1 MTVAKQAETRGRGL
15 RSRDPQRAA
24 PRVVVSNGAY
34 RFHLAPLAAE
44 LERMGILARLFTA
57 GYPKGLVA
65 KALRLLPHAGVRRL
79 VDRREDLPDAK
90 VKAFNDVEWLFKA
103 GDTLFATQKPD
114 WRQRLHDEAFRRYA
128 RRAAKALQEDCYDIL
143 HYRCCFGFDSAL
155 AAKSAGKMAICDHS
169 IGHPY
174 ATSYMRRH
182 PGATLPDRL
191 APQPL
196 DVLET
201 AYLEDLALAD
211 HVIVNSEFVRQT
223 FLAAGYPSWRVS
235 VAYLGV
241 DDRFLAAS
249 DEALAQ
255 GSLRKAH
262 PRDIL
267 FCGGFGQRKGAF
279 TLMKALDG
287 MSGIDWTLTLAGGVE
302 PEARRALADFVMRHP
317 GRVKHM
323 GILSRDDLARLMA
336 RHSLFVFPTEMEGS
350 ARVVFEALA
359 SGCCVVT
366 TPNAGSIV
374 KDGIHGALTVAGDAD
389 GLRTVISNACNGG
402 IDVRGVGASNAA
414 LVRRGFRQ
422 RDYASNVSSIYRM
435 LLDRR

>member
-1 MTVAKQAETRGRGL
+1 MGRGL
-15 RSRDPQRAA
+15 RSRDPHEGS

-44 LERMGILARLFTA
+44 LERLGTLARLFTA

-65 KALRLLPHAGVRRL
+65 KTLRHLPLAGVRRL

-90 VKAFNDVEWLFKA
+90 VRAFNDVEWMFKT
-103 GDTLFATQKPD
+103 GDALFASHKPD
-114 WRQRLHDEAFRRYA
+114 WRQRLHGEAFRRYA
-128 RRAAKALQEDCYDIL
+128 RRAAKALQEEAYDIL

-155 AAKSAGKMAICDHS
+155 AAKSAGRTAICDHS

-182 PGATLPDRL
+182 PGASLPDRL

-196 DVLET
+196 DALET

-211 HVIVNSEFVRQT
+211 HVIVNSDFVRQT

-235 VAYLGV
+235 VAYWGV
-241 DDRFLAAS
+241 DDRFLTAS
-249 DEALAQ
+249 DHALAQ
-255 GSLRKAH
+255 NPLRKD
-262 PRDIL
+262 PRHLL

-279 TLMKALDG
+279 TLMEALDG
-287 MSGIDWTLTLAGGVE
+287 MCGTDWTLTLAGGVE
-302 PEARRALADFVMRHP
+302 PEARRALADFADRHP
-317 GRVKHM
+317 GRVRHM
-323 GILSRDDLARLMA
+323 GILSRDELARLMA
-336 RHSLFVFPTEMEGS
+336 RHSLFVFPSEMEGS

-374 KDGIHGALTVAGDAD
+374 KDGVHGALTASGDAD
-389 GLRTVISNACNGG
+389 GLRTAIFNACDGKT
-402 IDVRGVGASNAA
+402 DVRGMGTSNAA
-414 LVRRGFRQ
+414 LVRAEFRQ
-422 RDYASNVSSIYRM
+422 RDYASNVSAIHRK
-435 LLDRR
+435 LLERR